1 MCTAMACATERIAIG
16 PAATIAPLRHPTLL
30 AKEFTGVDR
39 ISNGR
44 LILTLGVGGDNPKEF
59 EAAGVPL
66 ERRGRRTQET
76 LEILRRYFSGEP
88 FSYEGE
94 IFQLSDV
101 SLDPLPVRGA
111 ATPIWVAGRREPT
124 RRRAALLADGFLP
137 VHDHAGELRPDVR
150 LRAGAGRGRR
160 TGPSRLVR
168 LRRLRLRLSR
178 RRPGAC
184 PPPGRRAPRL
194 ALLGASLHGRARR
207 QVRDRRRCRGL
218 RRGSAA
224 LRRGRRN
231 PSRALGG
238 APPGRRSRGRRS
250 GRLPRESC
258 HTCGLVDRIRP
269 MAAGTFRR
277 YPFMSA
283 FTSARN
289 GNVSQ
294 SPVPRS
300 ACAAMTLPA
309 RAQSV
314 TPKPSIRP

>member
-1 MCTAMACATERIAIG
+1 MFVGVSCGGEWWGLEGFRRVEELGFDGLFSGEHLLFHRPVWDAVSMCTAMACATERIAIG

-137 VHDHAGELRPDVR
+137 YMITPESFARMCGSVRELAEAGGRDLPASYAFAAYVYVCLDDDPALARRRADEHLAWRYSEPRFTGEL
-150 LRAGAGRGRR
+150 AGKYAIAGDAA
-160 TGPSRLVR
+160 
-168 LRRLRLRLSR
+168 
-178 RRPGAC
+178 AC
-184 PPPGRRAPRL
+184 AE
-194 ALLGASLHGRARR
+194 
-207 QVRDRRRCRGL
+207 GL
-218 RRGSAA
+218 RRFVEAGATHLVLSVV
-224 LRRGRRN
+224 RRQGED
-231 PSRALGG
+231 PGEALGAVAEG
-238 APPGRRSRGRRS
+238 VMPHLRTG
-250 GRLPRESC
+250 
-258 HTCGLVDRIRP
+258 
-269 MAAGTFRR
+269 
-277 YPFMSA
+277 
-283 FTSARN
+283 
-289 GNVSQ
+289 
-294 SPVPRS
+294 
-300 ACAAMTLPA
+300 
-309 RAQSV
+309 
-314 TPKPSIRP
+314 

>member
-1 MCTAMACATERIAIG
+1 MFVGVSCGGEWWGLEGFRRVEELGFDGLFSGEHLLFHRPVWDAVSMCTAMACATERIAIG

-137 VHDHAGELRPDVR
+137 YMITPESFAGMCGSVRELAEAGGRDLPASYAFAAYVYVCLDDD
-150 LRAGAGRGRR
+150 AGAR
-160 TGPSRLVR
+160 
-168 LRRLRLRLSR
+168 
-178 RRPGAC
+178 

-194 ALLGASLHGRARR
+194 ALLEPRFTGELAGKYAIAG
-207 QVRDRRRCRGL
+207 DAAACAE
-218 RRGSAA
+218 GSAA
-224 LRRGRRN
+224 LRRGRAQ
-231 PSRALGG
+231 PISCSSGG
-238 APPGRRSRGRRS
+238 APPGRRS
-250 GRLPRESC
+250 PREALGAVAEGVMP
-258 HTCGLVDRIRP
+258 HLRTG
-269 MAAGTFRR
+269 
-277 YPFMSA
+277 
-283 FTSARN
+283 
-289 GNVSQ
+289 
-294 SPVPRS
+294 
-300 ACAAMTLPA
+300 
-309 RAQSV
+309 
-314 TPKPSIRP
+314 

>member
-1 MCTAMACATERIAIG
+1 VFVGVSCGGEWWGLEGFRRVEELGFDGLFSGEHLLFHRPVWDAVSMCTAMACATERIAIG

-94 IFQLSDV
+94 IFRLSDV

-137 VHDHAGELRPDVR
+137 YMITPESFARMCGSVRELAEAGGRDLPASYAFAAYVYVCLDDDPALARRRADEHLAWRYSEPRFRGEL
-150 LRAGAGRGRR
+150 AGKYAVAGDAA
-160 TGPSRLVR
+160 
-168 LRRLRLRLSR
+168 
-178 RRPGAC
+178 AC
-184 PPPGRRAPRL
+184 AE
-194 ALLGASLHGRARR
+194 
-207 QVRDRRRCRGL
+207 GL
-218 RRGSAA
+218 RRFVEAGTTHLVLSVV
-224 LRRGRRN
+224 RGQGED
-231 PSRALGG
+231 PGEALGAVAEG
-238 APPGRRSRGRRS
+238 VMPHLRTG
-250 GRLPRESC
+250 
-258 HTCGLVDRIRP
+258 
-269 MAAGTFRR
+269 
-277 YPFMSA
+277 
-283 FTSARN
+283 
-289 GNVSQ
+289 
-294 SPVPRS
+294 
-300 ACAAMTLPA
+300 
-309 RAQSV
+309 
-314 TPKPSIRP
+314 